1 MKKFFAIAAVV
12 AVALTSC
19 VKNEVITPNEE
30 INFKAVNYKNTKAVV
45 TGPIADATYPT
56 TEHFGVYAFHSAN
69 SYANTYMNNVE
80 VEQNGTY
87 WKHATDSYYWPKDA
101 DLKFACYSPYEFGT
115 GDVTAT
121 AANGVMFTGF
131 KTKNAVKDQIDLMVS
146 EVSAALTS
154 GPVAV
159 PFHHLLSQIKL
170 DIKTDK
176 TYTATDKVVEFK
188 INSVT
193 FTAWSTADYVADGTI
208 AGGYW
213 DNFKNAVVYDV
224 LDGVA
229 EVVPMDQ
236 TVEVLGEE
244 ALIIPQ
250 NYGNITVN
258 YTIDYDGT
266 NKVTTDYVITP
277 TVGWE
282 RNKIYTYHITIGLD
296 EIEFAPEVVEWDPT
310 VVEESA
316 TI

>member
-19 VKNEVITPNEE
+19 VKNEVITPDEE
-30 INFKAVNYKNTKAVV
+30 INFKAVNYKNTKAEV
-45 TGPIADATYPT
+45 TGPITDATYPD
-56 TEHFGVYAFHSAN
+56 EHFGVYAFHSAN

-87 WKHATDSYYWPKDA
+87 WKHKTDSYYWPKDA
-101 DLKFACYSPYEFGT
+101 DLKFACYSPYAFGT

-146 EVSAALTS
+146 EVSAPLN
-154 GPVAV
+154 GGHVDV
-159 PFHHLLSQIKL
+159 LFHHLLSQIKL

-176 TYTATDKVVEFK
+176 TYDADDKVVEFK

-193 FTAWSTADYVADGTI
+193 FTAWSTADYIADGTI

-213 DNFKNAVVYDV
+213 DNHKNAVVYDV

-229 EVVPMDQ
+229 KVVLKNQ
-236 TVEVLGEE
+236 TVEALGEE

-250 NYGNITVN
+250 NCGNITVN

-277 TVGWE
+277 TEGWE

-296 EIEFAPEVVEWDPT
+296 EIDFAPEVKVWDPT